1 MPITA
6 VALDFDDTLAV
17 ATRDKREI
25 LREVVSVTRAPEITR
40 EEYTREHSNHL
51 TAESRTPIFESIL
64 DDDADVDP
72 AEIAAEYRRRL
83 SESIEPVEGADR
95 LLDTLA
101 GAYRLGL
108 LTNGP
113 QIAQQAKVDQVG
125 WGDRFDAVL
134 PTGSL
139 SAGKPD
145 PRAFQAILAALDAT
159 PEETAYVGDSVE
171 ADIAGAARAGLKP
184 VQVLVPDGPPPDDRA
199 VAHVPR
205 DELADRL
212 PSVLAAL

>member
-1 MPITA
+1 MSLTA

-25 LREVVSVTRAPEITR
+25 MQEVVSVTGAPEITR
-40 EEYTREHSNHL
+40 EEYKRAHANHL
-51 TAESRTPIFESIL
+51 TAESRTPIFASLL
-64 DDDADVDP
+64 DEDAGVDP

-83 SESIEPVEGADR
+83 TESIEPVEGIDR
-95 LLDTLA
+95 LLDSLTES
-101 GAYRLGL
+101 YRLGL

-113 QIAQQAKVDQVG
+113 LLAQEAKVDHVG
-125 WGDRFDAVL
+125 LRGRFDAVL
-134 PTGSL
+134 ATGSL

-145 PRAFQAILAALDAT
+145 PRAFEAILEALDAA
-159 PEETAYVGDSVE
+159 PEETAYVGDKVD
-171 ADIAGAARAGLKP
+171 ADIAGAERAGLKP
-184 VQVLVPDGPPPDDRA
+184 VQVLVPGGPPPDDRA
-199 VAHVPR
+199 VAHVHR